1 LSGRVALVT
10 GASSGLGMR
19 FAEVLAENGAAV
31 ALVARRTDRL
41 AAVKAR
47 IEAAGGRAIA
57 VGADVLDPAAMAQA
71 FDEAE
76 KAFGTVTV
84 LINNAGVAHS
94 GRAIELSAAEWRR
107 VLSTDLDAVFFWAQE
122 AARRMIASVASVK
135 METSTA
141 RFYCWRPMPAAISPA
156 RPMSWTAARWWRC
169 GVRPLLNGQRRKR
182 MDFTLTPVTEDIRQR
197 TRAFVEDHVLPLEA
211 QRDTYDEHENI
222 REDVLASV
230 RQEAKAAGLWA
241 PQSPKEFG
249 GMALPIAAWAVMYEE
264 AARSIF
270 GPLAFNCMAPDDGN
284 MNLLARAGTPAQ
296 KETWLRPIVDGRVRS
311 SFAMTEPA
319 PGGGSDP
326 GMIRTRAEK
335 KGDKWVIR
343 GRKWFITGADG
354 AAHFILIARTSD
366 DSRRGL
372 TAFLYHRDQPGWRIL
387 RRIPIMGPEEHG
399 GHCELEF
406 DGLEVS
412 DENVLMQVGDGLKIT
427 QIRLGPARLTHCMRW
442 LGFAKRCLE
451 IAQDYVDRREG
462 FGIKLADRES
472 VQIKLGEVAHQI
484 SIGRLLTMHA
494 AWKLDQGERARKEVS
509 MAKIHVAD
517 TLHNAADVA
526 IQLNGA
532 RGYSKDTILEWI
544 YRYARAARLVDG
556 ASEVHKMVLARFMR
570 EEGRDFWSWSAGN
583 RV

>member
-1 LSGRVALVT
+1 
-10 GASSGLGMR
+10 
-19 FAEVLAENGAAV
+19 
-31 ALVARRTDRL
+31 
-41 AAVKAR
+41 
-47 IEAAGGRAIA
+47 
-57 VGADVLDPAAMAQA
+57 
-71 FDEAE
+71 
-76 KAFGTVTV
+76 
-84 LINNAGVAHS
+84 
-94 GRAIELSAAEWRR
+94 
-107 VLSTDLDAVFFWAQE
+107 
-122 AARRMIASVASVK
+122 
-135 METSTA
+135 
-141 RFYCWRPMPAAISPA
+141 
-156 RPMSWTAARWWRC
+156 
-169 GVRPLLNGQRRKR
+169 
-182 MDFTLTPVTEDIRQR
+182 MDFTLTSEIEDIRLR
-197 TRAFVEDHVLPLEA
+197 TRAFVESHVLPLEA
-211 QRDTYDEHENI
+211 QRENYDEHENI
-222 REDVLASV
+222 RDDVLALV
-230 RQEAKAAGLWA
+230 RQKAKAAGLWA

-249 GMALPIAAWAVMYEE
+249 GMALPIVTWAVMYEE

-296 KETWLRPIVDGRVRS
+296 KERWLRPIVEGRVRS

-335 KGDKWVIR
+335 KGDRWVIH

-366 DSRRGL
+366 DPRRGL
-372 TAFLYHRDQPGWRIL
+372 TAFLYHQNEPGWRIL

-406 DGLEVS
+406 DGLEVP
-412 DENVLMQVGDGLKIT
+412 DENVLMQVGDGLKVT

-451 IAQDYVDRREG
+451 IAQDYVNQREG

-484 SIGRLLTMHA
+484 AIGRLLTMHA
-494 AWKLDQGERARKEVS
+494 AWKLDQGDHARKEVS
-509 MAKIHVAD
+509 MAKVHVAD

-544 YRYARAARLVDG
+544 YRYARSARLVDG

-570 EEGRDFWSWSAGN
+570 EEGRDFWRWSAGN